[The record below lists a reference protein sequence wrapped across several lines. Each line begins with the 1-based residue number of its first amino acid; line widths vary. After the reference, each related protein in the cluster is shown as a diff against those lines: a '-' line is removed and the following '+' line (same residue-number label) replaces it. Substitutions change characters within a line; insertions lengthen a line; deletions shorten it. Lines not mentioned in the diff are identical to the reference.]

1 MTPDGRSELRLLK
14 AYAFGVTSLLA
25 VLAVLA
31 FRRPGRAHFD
41 EIDVQRINIV
51 EPDGTLRMTIS
62 DHARLPDPVIGGKSY
77 PLRTGTGGAGAGMIF
92 FNDEGNEDGG
102 LTYTGRK
109 TATGYTAGAGL
120 TFDQYN
126 QDETVTLS
134 YSDENRARRAGLLIA
149 DRPDA
154 SIQEFAESAMVFRNL
169 PNGPERT
176 RRLDAFRAAMRS
188 RGLYGPTP
196 RLYAGKSADRS
207 SIILLSDPQGHP
219 RIRMMVDSLGAPTLD
234 FLDAT
239 GKVTYALPGAA
250 AR

>member
-1 MTPDGRSELRLLK
+1 MSPDDRRDMRFLK
-14 AYAFGVTSLLA
+14 GYAFGTTSLIVVLSLLA
-25 VLAVLA
+25 
-31 FRRPGRAHFD
+31 FRNVQRPHFQ
-41 EIDVQRINIV
+41 EIDAERINIV

-62 DHARLPDPVIGGKSY
+62 DHERLPEPVIGGKSY
-77 PLRTGTGGAGAGMIF
+77 PLRTGTGGAGAGLLF

-134 YSDENRARRAGLLIA
+134 YNDENRARRAGLLIA

-176 RRLDAFRAAMRS
+176 RRLQVFRDEMRR

-196 RLYAGKSADRS
+196 RLYAGKTVDKA
-207 SIILLSDPQGHP
+207 SIVLLSDRQGHP

-239 GKVTYALPGAA
+239 GKVTYALPNAA